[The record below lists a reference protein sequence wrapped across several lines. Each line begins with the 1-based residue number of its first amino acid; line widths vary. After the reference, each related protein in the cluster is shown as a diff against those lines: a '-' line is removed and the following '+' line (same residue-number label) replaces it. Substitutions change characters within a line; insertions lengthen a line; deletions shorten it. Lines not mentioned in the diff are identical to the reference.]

1 MSNHASHAAL
11 PYPIKNTRFTVYVP
25 LVDADGDPTA
35 QTTPD
40 TEISED
46 NAAATDAA
54 EEVSA
59 TSGMDGMGMITFTGA
74 ETDCSLL
81 AANFKA
87 ASGPKATLMTLYPR
101 VLAEVG
107 TGTLSAGSAGG
118 GTLGSLLAYDVTGC
132 FIKTTGGTGGGGAGG
147 ANNQARK
154 IVTYNTGT
162 GAFTVT
168 PNWETTPSTDTTYAV
183 LLPEGVTLGMLKA
196 INPTTPGRTLDVA
209 ATGEAGLDFD
219 NIKQATGATTLTNIT
234 VPIVTTLTNLPA
246 ITANWLTAAGI
257 AAGAL
262 NGKGDWNIGKTG
274 YALSAAGIQAIWDAL
289 TSALSTVG
297 SIGKLLVDNI
307 NATIGSRSSH
317 AAADITGGTTVA
329 AAVTALTAEH
339 DATQVTLALVK
350 LSTDYPDDAVMLDPV
365 NGTAGTTVGTH
376 GTHRTPCT
384 TFADASTIAA
394 ARGKNHIK
402 FISGASVL
410 VSSGTYQGYQV
421 DLNGGNL
428 FLNQDAT
435 FSGGSQI
442 YSSQYG
448 ATLDPDWGG
457 GQNTV
462 DLDSGCFYENLIFSS
477 SLRAIDNCYL
487 RKCVLGYTS
496 SAITFTILGDNGSNP
511 VYLED
516 CYTAQISGLTFDCSG
531 GADLLLQNWGGD
543 FTITNLAAGTTVVI
557 YGYAKVTVAASC
569 TGGTVR
575 HTSHVEITDSSGGAV
590 TMDLISEAGTVSGFT
605 TAAKAELQQEAAD
618 ALTAY
623 GASTVTTAQVNA
635 EVLDVLNVDTLVDG
649 KTLAAAMRYIAAGV
663 AGRISGAGTGT
674 EIFLGLDEATTR
686 LTVTVDSSGNRSDIT
701 YG

>member
-1 MSNHASHAAL
+1 MSLVARQSTARTIMVGPVLDSAGAAVTTAVVGDFKISKNGGAPAAL
-11 PYPIKNTRFTVYVP
+11 NGSATLNHRHTGHYSLALTATDTDTV
-25 LVDADGDPTA
+25 GGA
-35 QTTPD
+35 QITLDKTTD
-40 TEISED
+40 TCPQKDITVIEEAVYD
-46 NAAATDAA
+46 RDYAAAATGQVTLAN
-54 EEVSA
+54 
-59 TSGMDGMGMITFTGA
+59 GA
-74 ETDCSLL
+74 HGGT
-81 AANFKA
+81 A
-87 ASGPKATLMTLYPR
+87 ATLRLGGSSSTPAFY
-101 VLAEVG
+101 VTNSSGDAVQFESTGG
-107 TGTLSAGSAGG
+107 TSHGMHLVGSAGG
-118 GTLGSLLAYDVTGC
+118 NGLRADGGATGHGFYTLGGATSGSGIRAEAVAGN
-132 FIKTTGGTGGGGAGG
+132 FPGIAGAGFG
-147 ANNQARK
+147 S
-154 IVTYNTGT
+154 G
-162 GAFTVT
+162 
-168 PNWETTPSTDTTYAV
+168 
-183 LLPEGVTLGMLKA
+183 
-196 INPTTPGRTLDVA
+196 
-209 ATGEAGLDFD
+209 AGLRFD
-219 NIKQATGATTLTNIT
+219 AGATGAGVAVFGGATSGNGIGITTTDGHGIN
-234 VPIVTTLTNLPA
+234 VNFAGASKVA
-246 ITANWLTAAGI
+246 INAGIALTAAGV
-257 AAGAL
+257 
-262 NGKGDWNIGKTG
+262 
-274 YALSAAGIQAIWDAL
+274 QAIWDAL
-289 TSALSTVG
+289 TAALSTAN

-317 AAADITGGTTVA
+317 AAADVTGGTTVA

-410 VSSGTYQGYQV
+410 VPSGTYQGYQV

-575 HTSHVEITDSSGGAV
+575 HTSHVEVTDSSGGAV

-605 TAAKAELQQEAAD
+605 TAAKAELQQEAED
-618 ALTAY
+618 ALNAY
-623 GASTVTTAQVNA
+623 GASTVTTAQVND
-635 EVLDVLNVDTLVDG
+635 EVLDVLNVDTLING
-649 KTLAAAMRYIAAGV
+649 KTFVQAMKITAAGV
-663 AGRISGAGTGT
+663 AGKVSGAGTGT
-674 EIFLGLDEATTR
+674 EVFVGLDGSTTIF
-686 LTVTVDSSGNRSDIT
+686 TVTVDASGNRSAVV
-701 YG
+701 YA